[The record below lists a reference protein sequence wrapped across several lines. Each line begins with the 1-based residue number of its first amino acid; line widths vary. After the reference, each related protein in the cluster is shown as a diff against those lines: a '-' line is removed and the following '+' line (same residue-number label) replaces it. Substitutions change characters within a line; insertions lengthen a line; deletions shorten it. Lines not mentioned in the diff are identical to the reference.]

1 LNIIRVAWIA
11 SLEVN
16 PANSDAFIFVRE
28 PKNCRARLAMSRL
41 AVIYS
46 LHTRLVDVED
56 RSMKHDLVCTLN
68 LAIHSLTNK
77 NVARGH
83 AIFVVGRLAA

>member
-1 LNIIRVAWIA
+1 M
-11 SLEVN
+11 
-16 PANSDAFIFVRE
+16 FVRE
-28 PKNCRARLAMSRL
+28 PKNWRARLAMSRF

-68 LAIHSLTNK
+68 LAIHSLADEDL
-77 NVARGH
+77 ARGH
-83 AIFVVGRLAA
+83 AIFVVGRLAT